1 MRRKALGALLLAL
14 AAEGARAN
22 YPVFDA
28 SNFAKMVETVA
39 LLQREVLELQAAYR
53 AVTGSRNLGAVLYNP
68 ALRAYLPSDW
78 GKVYDAASSGA
89 YAGISGTLREVERAE
104 HLAGTVAEQLE
115 GVEERRRAAART
127 DKAVGLR
134 AFEGAK
140 ARLSQ
145 IEGLM
150 EQANL
155 TRDAKG
161 IAEIQAR
168 IGVEQ
173 AAVQNE
179 ATKLQLV
186 ALLQRAEERLEA
198 EQRRDLAGRILDP
211 ANPRMPECCTWR

>member
-1 MRRKALGALLLAL
+1 MRGKVLAAIGALIGADP
-14 AAEGARAN
+14 ARAN

-28 SNFAKMVETVA
+28 SNFAKMVETVE
-39 LLQREVLELQAAYR
+39 LLEREVLELQAAYR

-78 GKVYDAASSGA
+78 AKVYDAASSGS
-89 YAGISGTLREVERAE
+89 YAGISGTLRDVERAE
-104 HLAGTVAEQLE
+104 RLTGTVAQALE
-115 GVEERRRAAART
+115 GVEARRRRAART
-127 DKAVGLR
+127 DQAVGLR

-140 ARLSQ
+140 ARLTQ

-168 IGVEQ
+168 IAVEQ

-179 ATKLQLV
+179 TTKIQLV
-186 ALLQRAEERLEA
+186 AMLQRAEERLEG
-198 EQRRDLAGRILDP
+198 EQRRELARRILDP
-211 ANPRMPECCTWR
+211 ANPTMPDCCASR